1 MLRSFPQLTP
11 ELMAEAIHYYE
22 AHQAEIDAEIHAEL
36 RADEHAEN
44 CKRRHRTRAGRNSE
58 REEVPLVSLIIPRPC
73 YLRKASSGPRLAALL
88 SAATARQNPLAVSA
102 DGAGCYGGT
111 SIKLGGLATYGQS
124 HCYVQNHCPGQRLLH
139 EMQGNA
145 RDDERKADHHEEW
158 PTSDRRD
165 LPGVQHQD
173 VQNRRH

>member
-73 YLRKASSGPRLAALL
+73 YLRKASIGPRLAALL
-88 SAATARQNPLAVSA
+88 SPRRRAKTPWPSRQMEPALWWHEYQAWRARHIWPKPLLRPKPLPRPA
-102 DGAGCYGGT
+102 
-111 SIKLGGLATYGQS
+111 LR
-124 HCYVQNHCPGQRLLH
+124 RLLGK
-139 EMQGNA
+139 ECDGDSRFVDEGAARCVMVVMQ
-145 RDDERKADHHEEW
+145 
-158 PTSDRRD
+158 
-165 LPGVQHQD
+165 PG
-173 VQNRRH
+173 

>member
-88 SAATARQNPLAVSA
+88 SPRRRAKTPWPSRQMEPAAMVARVSSLEGSPHMAKATVTSKTTAPASA
-102 DGAGCYGGT
+102 
-111 SIKLGGLATYGQS
+111 
-124 HCYVQNHCPGQRLLH
+124 
-139 EMQGNA
+139 
-145 RDDERKADHHEEW
+145 
-158 PTSDRRD
+158 
-165 LPGVQHQD
+165 
-173 VQNRRH
+173 